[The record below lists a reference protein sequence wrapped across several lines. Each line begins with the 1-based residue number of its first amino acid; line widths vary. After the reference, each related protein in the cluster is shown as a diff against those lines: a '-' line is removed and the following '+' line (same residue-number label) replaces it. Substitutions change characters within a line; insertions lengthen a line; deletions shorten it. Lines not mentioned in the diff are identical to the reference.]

1 MLLSCCLITGAVWRR
16 YHHVLQ
22 DRANLRISR
31 DRAQLD
37 LQIHLHQA
45 QNEQNKARSTDG
57 SPASSTRR
65 RLPSL
70 PPGPPSSSAGS
81 DTQRSAA
88 GETDAEP
95 SNDGNRPSNNPAPSS
110 RSSWRSEPESASS
123 EQERAALTEMADLM
137 DDVATVAA
145 LQELASDKETV
156 AVPQDIVGPGT
167 GRVVLPRWVSLER
180 VPVGFPWAA
189 RLPAAGGATPG
200 SPNEPIPPPGPL
212 ASPQAAAPPPRAPT
226 APLSYLDRRMEAL
239 PRLHCHSAR
248 PVALPPA
255 APPVTS
261 ARPVA
266 LPPAAPLGTPPT
278 SPVALSTAAPPP
290 LPANLAF
297 PVPTAPCVSET
308 SSRLV
313 QLQQGIC
320 SPAQRSHCGSMPAQT
335 NQQTQTMGTF
345 QKGPPA
351 ALAKSGIFLQ
361 RLCPFGED
369 ESELHSVFAQL
380 FTPKDPSTLPKSQWL
395 SYTRLFSIVHP
406 YAPGRVWKH
415 GPGNLMQLFNKWCQ
429 HQPSFAGLARSEW
442 CKRMKE
448 SDGLQ
453 RVRAVYK
460 FCLEYKLDNTLDR

>member
-1 MLLSCCLITGAVWRR
+1 MWRR
-16 YHHVLQ
+16 YHRVLQ
-22 DRANLRISR
+22 DRANFRISR

-45 QNEQNKARSTDG
+45 QNEQNKARHVEDAGEPTPIGTPQHAYSYRH
-57 SPASSTRR
+57 SSTCRH
-65 RLPSL
+65 LPSL
-70 PPGPPSSSAGS
+70 PPGPPSSAES

-88 GETDAEP
+88 GKTDVEP

-137 DDVATVAA
+137 DDAATVAA
-145 LQELASDKETV
+145 LQELASDKETG

-167 GRVVLPRWVSLER
+167 GLVMLPRWVSLLQ

-200 SPNEPIPPPGPL
+200 SPNEPVPPPRPL
-212 ASPQAAAPPPRAPT
+212 ASVQASAPPPRAPT
-226 APLSYLDRRMEAL
+226 APLSYLDRRMGAL
-239 PRLHCHSAR
+239 PRLHRHSAR

-266 LPPAAPLGTPPT
+266 LPPAAPLSTPPA

-290 LPANLAF
+290 LPSNLA
-297 PVPTAPCVSET
+297 
-308 SSRLV
+308 SRLE

-320 SPAQRSHCGSMPAQT
+320 SPAQRSHCGSMPAQA
-335 NQQTQTMGTF
+335 NQQTQTMDTF
-345 QKGPPA
+345 QRGPPA
-351 ALAKSGIFLQ
+351 ALAKRGIFLQ
-361 RLCPFGED
+361 RLCAFGED

-415 GPGNLMQLFNKWCQ
+415 GPGNLMQLFTKWCQ

-442 CKRMKE
+442 CKRTKE

-453 RVRAVYK
+453 RVRAVYI